1 MTVFKIIHEQSLHVD
16 EHNQITEVRPWTRIE
31 ISYAAI
37 QTGWLKQ
44 FKPNWLDLAVLETIG
59 LHARP
64 LVGEDF
70 RQLLDHGLASPSDQ
84 GRLYARI
91 TDGGL
96 ATILGC
102 DRKWVSRCGDR
113 LGEKGLLRV
122 LKLPK
127 GYRDSRGLFSG
138 NSAFLLAGEVLTHSS
153 AGSIRGYSL
162 PTVDSDRGYSLPTV
176 DNDRGYSLPTVTGHN
191 RLHRGYSLPTKNITL
206 SSTLSDESGT
216 LRVPADLGQAD
227 KTVLASD
234 DENAADQLTLERS
247 DNGNGAY
254 RAAAAAETA
263 AGAYRSQGDIWQRLN
278 AALSDEKTAA
288 AFQAALEAV
297 ESRLG
302 LTEVGLRVARLAFAP
317 MPDRRRRVLEDLR
330 RMQGRDDLKASVRK
344 RNIIGILTQNIGV
357 TLGLGLAADG
367 SIRTLADRS
376 DYTAVGGLVD
386 HYGAEVVWLTA
397 CGIAGQPFEGDP
409 IEYLRAALRNKRDR
423 GTEARPSRS
432 FENIDYLSEQV
443 GIGEA

>member
-1 MTVFKIIHEQSLHVD
+1 MTVFKIVHEQSLHVD

-31 ISYAAI
+31 IGYAAI

-70 RQLLDHGLASPSDQ
+70 RQLLDRGLASPSDQ

-91 TDGGL
+91 TDEGL
-96 ATILGC
+96 AAILGC

-113 LGEKGLLRV
+113 LDEKGLLRV

-127 GYRDSRGLFSG
+127 GYKDSRGLFSG
-138 NSAFLLAGEVLTHSS
+138 NSAFLLPGEILTHSS
-153 AGSIRGYSL
+153 AGSVRGYSLPTERFIRGYSL
-162 PTVDSDRGYSLPTV
+162 PTDGGESIATKIKLPLV
-176 DNDRGYSLPTVTGHN
+176 
-191 RLHRGYSLPTKNITL
+191 
-206 SSTLSDESGT
+206 STLSDESGPR
-216 LRVPADLGQAD
+216 RVPADWGQAD
-227 KTVLASD
+227 QTVSAPD
-234 DENAADQLTLERS
+234 DENAADQLTLDRS
-247 DNGNGAY
+247 GNDKGAH
-254 RAAAAAETA
+254 RTTVAAETA
-263 AGAYRSQGDIWQRLN
+263 AGAYRLQGDIWQRLN

-288 AFQAALEAV
+288 AFQAALEVV
-297 ESRLG
+297 ESQLG
-302 LTEVGLRVARLAFAP
+302 FTEVGLRAARLAFSP
-317 MPDRRRRVLEDLR
+317 LPDRRRRVLEDLR

-357 TLGLGLAADG
+357 TLGLGLVADG
-367 SIRTLADRS
+367 RIRTLADRS

-386 HYGAEVVWLTA
+386 HFGAEVVWLTA

-423 GTEARPSRS
+423 GTGARTSRS